1 MPSDDHDRARAG
13 APRRPLPFP
22 TDRTLRTL
30 TTGDDHAMHHRD
42 PSPRPIRVLSDSRVT
57 PAFPSRRAIGFAAT
71 TVPTTARTTNAK
83 ESTAMYS
90 FHQGPNLHY
99 AHAEVRR
106 RDMLHEA
113 EQARRLAQ
121 VAGRPR
127 RSIGIAAM
135 RRQVGAMLV
144 HAGQRIQGVA
154 AAEPAA
160 GDPRAGVGG
169 LRVVR

>member
-1 MPSDDHDRARAG
+1 MPSDDRNHDRA
-13 APRRPLPFP
+13 PRRLLPFP
-22 TDRTLRTL
+22 TDRAIRTL

-42 PSPRPIRVLSDSRVT
+42 PFPRPIRVLSDSRVT
-57 PAFPSRRAIGFAAT
+57 PSFPSRRAIGFAAT
-71 TVPTTARTTNAK
+71 TVPTTSRTTNAK

-99 AHAEVRR
+99 AHAEARR
-106 RDMLHEA
+106 REMLHEA

-121 VAGRPR
+121 VASRPR

-144 HAGQRIQGVA
+144 HAGQRIQGVG
-154 AAEPAA
+154 AAEPADARVAA
-160 GDPRAGVGG
+160 GT